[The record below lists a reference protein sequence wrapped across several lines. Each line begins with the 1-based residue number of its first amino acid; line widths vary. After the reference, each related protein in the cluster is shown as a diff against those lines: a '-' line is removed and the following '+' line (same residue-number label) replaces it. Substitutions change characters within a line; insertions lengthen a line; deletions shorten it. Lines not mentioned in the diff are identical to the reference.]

1 MPSVRVLEASVPSF
15 SYSAIGLT
23 PAATPTDIVVLKGAV
38 GKIIKVRRIFISG
51 IATTQGQMTVS
62 VVKRTAAN
70 TGGTKTSPTP
80 GKNDSND
87 QLAAAGILDVYTA
100 NPSGLGAG
108 TTIKSR
114 RLSFNLAANQPDRL
128 EWVLGRGGEK
138 PIYLNGA
145 SEFLAI
151 NLGGGALPAGGVLDV
166 EIEWTE

>member
-15 SYSAIGLT
+15 TYSAIGLV
-23 PAATPTDIVVLKGAV
+23 PAATPTDLVVLRGAV
-38 GKIIKVRRIFISG
+38 GKIIKVRRVFVSG

-62 VVKRTAAN
+62 LIKRTAAN

-80 GKNDSND
+80 GKNDTND
-87 QLAAAGILDVYTA
+87 TLAAAAALDLYTA

-108 TTIKSR
+108 VTLKSR
-114 RLSFNLAANQPDRL
+114 RISLNLAANQPDRI

-138 PIYLNGA
+138 PIYLSGVNEA
-145 SEFLAI
+145 LAL
-151 NLGGGALPAGGVLDV
+151 NLGGGALPAGGVFDY